1 MAAASLARYARWPTE
16 SASVGSAVSTV
27 LCLCL
32 FVCGFSHGNSTA
44 DHANA
49 AKLQK
54 DQSIGL
60 FFSTLVTVVKSGRT
74 LTLTTTTSNLAQ
86 LAVATFLG

>member
-54 DQSIGL
+54 DH
-60 FFSTLVTVVKSGRT
+60 VMHVMHDHVMHVEHRT
-74 LTLTTTTSNLAQ
+74 LL
-86 LAVATFLG
+86 